1 MKNRFKK
8 LLSETVTT
16 KIFTGRKLD
25 LCFNKKDETNLEHKH
40 DITYHGKCSENDCPN
55 NYLRQKED
63 YLRQLKTIDE
73 QTHYIYCNLKQ
84 NLLKEI

>member
-55 NYLRQKED
+55 NYFDATKRRLPERIKD
-63 YLRQLKTIDE
+63 HWWTDTLYLL
-73 QTHYIYCNLKQ
+73 
-84 NLLKEI
+84 